1 MTIPFASSGL
11 QSNSHNHTVNL
22 QISDEV
28 TAGELIP
35 ITSNAVHNALP
46 LKAYGAFHLGGASY
60 TIPNGASGTHDI
72 PLVARVDVTPVG
84 MSVNA
89 GVITLTNAGTYLIMS
104 TVYFLGDDNTFV
116 TTLIRDTASPENN
129 LFHMGIFG
137 SPTVTN
143 DDEVDRFSSNGHYVL
158 EATAG
163 YQFKL
168 SANARFA
175 NGSTEASFLGTG
187 LTVLQIT

>member
-72 PLVARVDVTPVG
+72 PLVARVDATPVG

-89 GVITLTNAGTYLIMS
+89 GIITLNNAGTYLIMCS
-104 TVYFLGDDNTFV
+104 VYFLGDNNTFIS
-116 TTLIRDTASPENN
+116 TLIRDANNNN
-129 LFHMGIFG
+129 LFHMGVFG
-137 SPTVTN
+137 NPTVTN
-143 DDEVDRFSSNGHYVL
+143 DDEVDRLSSNGHYVL
-158 EATAG
+158 VATDE
-163 YQFKL
+163 YQFKI
-168 SANARFA
+168 SAVVRFSS
-175 NGSTEASFLGTG
+175 GSTFAHHFGTG
-187 LTVLQIT
+187 LTVLRLF

>member
-11 QSNSHNHTVNL
+11 QSNSHNHTL

-46 LKAYGAFHLGGASY
+46 LKAYGAFHLGGAAS
-60 TIPNGASGTHDI
+60 TIPSGTTGTHDI
-72 PLVARVDVTPVG
+72 PFIARGDVQPVG

-89 GVITLTNAGTYLIMS
+89 GVITLTNAGTYLIMCS
-104 TVYFLGDDNTFV
+104 VYFLGDNNTFV
-116 TTLIRDTASPENN
+116 NTLIRDTASPENN
-129 LFHMGIFG
+129 LFHMGVFG
-137 SPTVTN
+137 TPTQN

-168 SANARFA
+168 SAVARFA
-175 NGSTEASFLGTG
+175 SGSTIVHQFGTG